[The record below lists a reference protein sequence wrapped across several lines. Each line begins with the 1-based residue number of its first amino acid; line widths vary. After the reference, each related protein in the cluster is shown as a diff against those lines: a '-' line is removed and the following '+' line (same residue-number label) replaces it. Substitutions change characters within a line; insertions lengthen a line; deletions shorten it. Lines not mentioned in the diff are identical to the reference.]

1 MRSKFTIEIEFEDRP
16 LSSDLI
22 RSIQMLSELIAAN
35 YAYPFDASGSQ
46 TLGFGDDRQVIQWK
60 LNLDEKTNERG

>member
-1 MRSKFTIEIEFEDRP
+1 MTSKFTIEIEFEDRP

-22 RSIQMLSELIAAN
+22 ASIKMLSELIAKN

-46 TLGFGDDRQVIQWK
+46 TLGFGDDRQVVQWRIS
-60 LNLDEKTNERG
+60 LNE

>member
-1 MRSKFTIEIEFEDRP
+1 MKSKFTIEIEFEDRP

-22 RSIQMLSELIAAN
+22 ASVKMLSELIAKN

-46 TLGFGDDRQVIQWK
+46 TLGFGENRQVVQWR
-60 LNLDEKTNERG
+60 LHLDEQG